1 MSHKTGFYEGRLGI
15 GLANDGGDGTGNPRF
30 PLDVNGDIRL
40 TGAILKAN
48 GEKIFRRINKNGDE
62 QHD

>member
-48 GEKIFRRINKNGDE
+48 GEKLTYRFR
-62 QHD
+62 

>member
-1 MSHKTGFYEGRLGI
+1 MSHKTDFTALGI
-15 GLANDGGDGTGNPRF
+15 GLASDGGDGTGNPRF

-48 GEKIFRRINKNGDE
+48 GENICED
-62 QHD
+62 